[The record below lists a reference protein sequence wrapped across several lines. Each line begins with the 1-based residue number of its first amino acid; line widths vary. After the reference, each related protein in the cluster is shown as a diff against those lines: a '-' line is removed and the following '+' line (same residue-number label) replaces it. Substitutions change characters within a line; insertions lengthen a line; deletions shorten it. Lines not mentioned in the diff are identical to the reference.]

1 MDIFFK
7 DPRDIVIGCTTSF
20 VYMTLTEFESLK
32 KIRSKSEILPYL
44 IGYCKGL
51 NDGVKLITDDIILH
65 LDNIPKDFNLCG
77 IVLDD
82 KYIGGK
88 IYQCGVLLE
97 PKNN

>member
-65 LDNIPKDFNLCG
+65 LDNIPKDLPMWSF
-77 IVLDD
+77 IRT
-82 KYIGGK
+82 KK
-88 IYQCGVLLE
+88 
-97 PKNN
+97 